1 MLESC
6 RTVHCAVWRIL
17 PGVDVVRH
25 YWNFW
30 SDRRPRHLRRFRAR
44 ESSSVPA
51 LCVFVGRFCG
61 RDADLANLVRA
72 MSMKSAG
79 APRRSSRGMII
90 SVAIIAIGVISHGR
104 MDSISCVW
112 SRRSESS
119 PRPRATR
126 LTKLVVRWMSVE
138 GQIVMTRPAGAFAEG
153 WSSAGSPKGAI
164 DTTGGASVGVGAKY
178 EW

>member
-1 MLESC
+1 M
-6 RTVHCAVWRIL
+6 
-17 PGVDVVRH
+17 
-25 YWNFW
+25 
-30 SDRRPRHLRRFRAR
+30 
-44 ESSSVPA
+44 
-51 LCVFVGRFCG
+51 FVGRFCG

-164 DTTGGASVGVGAKY
+164 DATGGASVGVGAKY

>member
-1 MLESC
+1 MVESC

-25 YWNFW
+25 YW

-79 APRRSSRGMII
+79 APRRSSRGLDV
-90 SVAIIAIGVISHGR
+90 SVKETSLCIVDEAGRICREVKVVSHPEDLLAVLCDPAWRLERVGLEAGPLSQWLFSGLAEAAEPERIA
-104 MDSISCVW
+104 
-112 SRRSESS
+112 
-119 PRPRATR
+119 
-126 LTKLVVRWMSVE
+126 
-138 GQIVMTRPAGAFAEG
+138 
-153 WSSAGSPKGAI
+153 
-164 DTTGGASVGVGAKY
+164 
-178 EW
+178 